1 MGFTELMA
9 ALHCCTDATVIRS
22 QETSCAQCP
31 YRFLGEEECRRRVLR
46 GAAQYIDQLQT
57 LLVMTL
63 GQVLPVEN
71 E

>member
-9 ALHCCTDATVIRS
+9 ALHCCADATVIRS
-22 QETSCAQCP
+22 RETSCAQCP
-31 YRFLGEEECRRRVLR
+31 YRFLGEEECRRRVVR

-63 GQVLPVEN
+63 GHTLPEVE